1 MEYGNSLKMG
11 EETKATGRRTRKALD
26 LLHSSDS
33 AKMEPSCLND
43 CTIYIYFFLIMDCGW
58 TSVVE
63 HTNDYQEMSRMDSM
77 EDLDSLIP
85 SGELLWDI

>member
-1 MEYGNSLKMG
+1 
-11 EETKATGRRTRKALD
+11 
-26 LLHSSDS
+26 
-33 AKMEPSCLND
+33 
-43 CTIYIYFFLIMDCGW
+43 MDCGW